1 MAKIKNSG
9 QEGTKET
16 PWKLKTPPGSSEYIM
31 YKDDSVNPEILV
43 CKVGSTTLHY
53 QWRCIEDLHAM
64 LKKNGDWMELGR
76 LMNKSQQRKEQWKPG
91 DVQIKI
97 LLADGMV

>member
-9 QEGTKET
+9 QEGTREY

-31 YKDDSVNPEILV
+31 YKDSVNPAILV
-43 CKVGSTTLHY
+43 CKVGTTTLHY
-53 QWRCIEDLHAM
+53 QWRCIEDLHTM
-64 LKKNGDWMELGR
+64 LKKPRDWMELGSP
-76 LMNKSQQRKEQWKPG
+76 MNKSPQRKEQWKHG

-97 LLADGMV
+97 LLADGMD